1 MKESAIQSLLQLLAL
16 IANVEEGKISSK
28 AHEIINKILSRTV
41 KPERLEEYNTS
52 FEEMVDQAQ
61 KIDVVNK
68 SGADELKRRASQSV
82 KALVICQRSNEVL
95 QQHEK
100 IRILSRMIEFV
111 NEDGII
117 SEKETEFLDTVR
129 DAFYIDQEEYKDIR
143 SFIISPWIHGIRK
156 KNLVL
161 IDKNEQE
168 TEGYEKHLSWKNL
181 EGQIIALY
189 IDSCNLFIVK
199 YLGTELLYRNA
210 LEMKPNSIEF
220 LDNDSFIRGNKIAP
234 IYYSTLNSIFFQDSI
249 KKNLNYVARGVEYK
263 FRNSNN
269 GVQEFSLAS
278 EAGDLI
284 GIMGGSGV
292 GKSTLI
298 NVLNGSIEP
307 QKGEILINGFNLH
320 YFREKLE
327 GIIGYIPQD
336 DLLID
341 DLNVFQ
347 NLYYNAKLCFS
358 DYSEIQ
364 ILKLVIKVLKDL
376 SLYEVR
382 YLKVGN
388 PREKYIS
395 GGQRKR
401 LNIGLELM
409 REPLILFVDEPTSG
423 LSSMDAEAVMLLL
436 KKQTINGK
444 IVLVNIHQPSSN
456 IYKLFNKILVMDKGG
471 YIVFQGDPLD
481 AQVYFRTENNQL
493 NPDDSQCETC
503 GNVNPEQILEIVET
517 KYVNEYGRFLDV
529 RRFSPVDWS
538 EKYKQ
543 NIESRLNFSVR
554 KISLPQINF
563 KVPPGWSQFVI
574 FAMRDIRAKLENK
587 QYLLITFFE
596 APLLALIIGYFTK
609 FFAGTPDNPD
619 IYLFSGNGN
628 LVSYLF
634 MAVIVAMFL
643 GMILSAEEIIKD
655 ALILKRESFLHLSR
669 FSYINSKIMI
679 VMGISAIQML
689 CFVIVGNYMLEIKGM
704 TFKYWLILFSAA
716 SMANMLGLNIS
727 SALKTVASI
736 YIVIP
741 LIIVPQ
747 ILFSGTVVPFNKLRT
762 LKKHTEFVPLIGDL
776 MISRWTFE
784 GLVVEQFRNNR
795 FQRNFFYQEEAMS
808 QALFK
813 TSFLFPRIRGI
824 LDKSEKYTSLGVN
837 SAQIEYNML
846 LVRHEMN
853 KLSEETGIPLGKLK
867 WALLTEQLSKED
879 NNRIQSY
886 LDSLELMYKANY
898 SSASREKDYIIE
910 QVQNELGN
918 KELLLQL
925 QNDYHNQSISNLV
938 LNRNQ
943 LQKIIE
949 YNGSLIQRMD
959 PIYYK
964 PRSKIG
970 RAHMYASVKRL
981 GPFEIDTYWFNVAVL
996 WIFSLFAYI
1005 LLYFDLLKRS
1015 VSAVNAFQIRRFNR
1029 LRIKYLHTSKT

>member
-41 KPERLEEYNTS
+41 KPERLDEYNTS
-52 FEEMVDQAQ
+52 FEEMVDLAQ

-68 SGADELKRRASQSV
+68 SGADEWKRRASQSV
-82 KALVICQRSNEVL
+82 KALVICKKSNEVL

-100 IRILSRMIEFV
+100 IRILSRMIEFA

-117 SEKETEFLDTVR
+117 SEKEAEFLDTVR
-129 DAFYIDQEEYKDIR
+129 EAFYIDPEEYEDIK
-143 SFIISPWIHGIRK
+143 SFIVSPWIQGIRK
-156 KNLVL
+156 DNLVL

-168 TEGYEKHLSWKNL
+168 TEGSEKHLYWKNL
-181 EGQIIALY
+181 EGQIVALY

-199 YLGTELLYRNA
+199 CLGTELLYRNA

-234 IYYSTLNSIFFQDSI
+234 IYYSTLNSRFFQDSI

-263 FRNSNN
+263 FHNSNN

-298 NVLNGSIEP
+298 NVLNGSVEP

-341 DLNVFQ
+341 DLTVFQ

-358 DYSEIQ
+358 NYSEIQ

-376 SLYEVR
+376 SLYEIR

-388 PREKYIS
+388 PLEKYIS

-517 KYVNEYGRFLDV
+517 KFVNEYGRFQDV
-529 RRFSPVDWS
+529 RRFSPGDWS
-538 EKYKQ
+538 GKYKQ

-563 KVPPGWSQFVI
+563 KVPSRWRQFLI
-574 FAMRDIRAKLENK
+574 FAMRDIRAKFENK
-587 QYLLITFFE
+587 QYMLITFLE
-596 APLLALIIGYFTK
+596 SPLLAFIIGYFTK
-609 FFAGTPDNPD
+609 FYTGTVDNPD
-619 IYLFSGNGN
+619 GYIFSGNAN

-669 FSYINSKIMI
+669 FAYINSKIMI

-689 CFVIVGNYMLEIKGM
+689 CFVIIGNYMLEIKGM
-704 TFKYWLILFSAA
+704 DLKYWLILFSAA
-716 SMANMLGLNIS
+716 SMANMIGLNIS
-727 SALKTVASI
+727 SALKTIASI

-741 LIIVPQ
+741 LILVPQ
-747 ILFSGTVVPFNKLRT
+747 ILFSGTVVPFDKLRT
-762 LKKHTEFVPLIGDL
+762 LKKHTEFVPIIGDL

-784 GLVVEQFRNNR
+784 ALAVEQFKNNR

-808 QALFK
+808 RALFK
-813 TSFLFPRIRGI
+813 TSFLFPRIRGV
-824 LDKSEKYTSLGVN
+824 LDESEKLTLLDEN
-837 SAQIEYNML
+837 STKLEYNMSL
-846 LVRHEMN
+846 ARNEMN
-853 KLSEETGIPLGKLK
+853 KLSEETGILLGKIK
-867 WALLTEQLSKED
+867 WDLTTEQLGSESNK
-879 NNRIQSY
+879 NIQSY
-886 LDSLELMYKANY
+886 LDTLEFIFRTNY
-898 SSASREKDYIIE
+898 LSASSEKDHLIE
-910 QVQNELGN
+910 KLQAESGGKNV
-918 KELLLQL
+918 LLDL
-925 QNDYHNQSISNLV
+925 QNDYHNQSISDLV
-938 LNRNQ
+938 LNRSQ

-949 YNGSLIQRMD
+949 FDGSFIQRMD
-959 PIYYK
+959 PIYDK
-964 PRSKIG
+964 PCSKIG
-970 RAHMYASVKRL
+970 RAHMYSSIKRL
-981 GPFEIDTYWFNVAVL
+981 GPYEIDTYWFNLMVL
-996 WIFSLFAYI
+996 WIFSFLAYI
-1005 LLYFDLLKRS
+1005 VLYFDLLKRTAS
-1015 VSAVNAFQIRRFNR
+1015 VVYAFQIRRFDR
-1029 LRIKYLHTSKT
+1029 LRLKLNARLR